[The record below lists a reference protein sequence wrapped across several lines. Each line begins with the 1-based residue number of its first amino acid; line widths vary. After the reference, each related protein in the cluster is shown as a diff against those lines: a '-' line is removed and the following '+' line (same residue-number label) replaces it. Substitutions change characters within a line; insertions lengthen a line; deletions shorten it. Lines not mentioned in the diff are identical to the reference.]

1 MPETPEAV
9 AFVLLEKIWK
19 EENWDRQGP
28 DGTRSQI
35 HRRTILDTYA
45 ECLAVVRGATN
56 QEGGQRGEGRYLSRQ
71 QLGVSA
77 T

>member
-28 DGTRSQI
+28 DGTRNPI
-35 HRRTILDTYA
+35 HRRTILDTMRNAWLWCA
-45 ECLAVVRGATN
+45 EQQTRKEFNAEGADI
-56 QEGGQRGEGRYLSRQ
+56 YP
-71 QLGVSA
+71 VSS
-77 T
+77 